1 MNTPIRVTIYNEF
14 FHEQHSERIRSIY
27 PKGIHGA
34 IGEKL
39 SALGNYQITYA
50 TLNMPEHGLSKEVLD
65 QTDVL
70 IWWGHC
76 QHDAVSDE
84 VAFRVKN
91 RVLDGMGF
99 IPLHSAHLCKP
110 FKLLMGTVCRSKWRE
125 NDEKERIWVI
135 EPSHPIA
142 WGLPE
147 YIELPMEE
155 TYGERFEIPKP
166 DDLIFISWFSGGEVF
181 RSGCCYNRG
190 LGKIF
195 YFRAGHEEYPT
206 FYRDDIALILRNAV
220 EWAAPRNLTPPTLGH
235 FEALENVGDKFA
247 GQDDAVK
254 KHLVPLT

>member
-84 VAFRVKN
+84 VAFRVKITCWTVWDLFRCTLHIFVN
-91 RVLDGMGF
+91 R
-99 IPLHSAHLCKP
+99 S
-110 FKLLMGTVCRSKWRE
+110 
-125 NDEKERIWVI
+125 N
-135 EPSHPIA
+135 
-142 WGLPE
+142 
-147 YIELPMEE
+147 Y
-155 TYGERFEIPKP
+155 
-166 DDLIFISWFSGGEVF
+166 
-181 RSGCCYNRG
+181 
-190 LGKIF
+190 
-195 YFRAGHEEYPT
+195 
-206 FYRDDIALILRNAV
+206 
-220 EWAAPRNLTPPTLGH
+220 
-235 FEALENVGDKFA
+235 
-247 GQDDAVK
+247 
-254 KHLVPLT
+254 